1 MSQHHS
7 NDGIIYSQE
16 IMNGN
21 TYNTAEDI
29 ALQILM
35 MENQLTIIEGL
46 AQGDCFFDTIIQF
59 VIRYQQQPSLS
70 PILQNLPS
78 GTKKEQISYLRNVL
92 VNYMNEHIH
101 DEKYHNHFDEEQ
113 ISTIELLRNLKE
125 YLCAAG
131 DLILHFASD
140 AFGINIVCYNVMH
153 NMSKNKETI
162 QIMKVSYSSEHP
174 EYFPTVTMLRTS
186 DHYRLLWPTGLAH
199 PPLPK
204 KSSKKAN
211 VLNYESNENKGNA
224 LMKNEENGAT
234 MQMKMNKYTTKML
247 KKYGNN
253 MNMALQEINKEQRIQ
268 NQWLRNR
275 TQKRRNAIATK
286 SSTRNA
292 QMRNLQRVAQERA
305 QLSKIAHHAY
315 LSTAMQQKNTSS
327 KLAKQKENN
336 IATAELIAQLE
347 LGNKK
352 APTKKKKT
360 LLNLQHDLEAAYLEM
375 DNVEQTK
382 RSAKVWTKN
391 DESAY
396 QRQIKDIERV
406 IVRIGE
412 RMEKRVSGGNRTKKN
427 KK

>member
-7 NDGIIYSQE
+7 NDGVIYSQE
-16 IMNGN
+16 IMNGD
-21 TYNTAEDI
+21 TYATAQHI

-59 VIRYQQQPSLS
+59 VIRYRQQPPLS
-70 PILQNLPS
+70 PILQALPS
-78 GTKKEQISYLRNVL
+78 GTKKEQIAYLRNVL
-92 VNYMNEHIH
+92 VNYMNEHVH
-101 DEKYHNHFDEEQ
+101 DEKYHNLFDEEQ
-113 ISTIELLRNLKE
+113 ISTIELLRGLQE

-140 AFGINIVCYNVMH
+140 AFGINIVCYNIMH
-153 NMSKNKETI
+153 NIRNNNETVE
-162 QIMKVSYSSEHP
+162 IMKVSYFSEHP
-174 EYFPTVTMLRTS
+174 EYFPTVTMLRTT
-186 DHYRLLWPTGLAH
+186 DHYRLLWPTALAH
-199 PPLPK
+199 PSIPT
-204 KSSKKAN
+204 SSKKAN
-211 VLNYESNENKGNA
+211 ALNYASDENKSIA
-224 LMKNEENGAT
+224 IEKNEQNASKIKE
-234 MQMKMNKYTTKML
+234 KMNKYTTKML

-253 MNMALQEINKEQRIQ
+253 INTALQEINREQRIQ
-268 NQWLRNR
+268 NQVLRNQ
-275 TQKRRNAIATK
+275 TQKRRNAIAKK

-305 QLSKIAHHAY
+305 QLSKRAHNAY
-315 LSTAMQQKNTSS
+315 LSTVIQQKNIS
-327 KLAKQKENN
+327 AKSAVQKANN
-336 IATAELIAQLE
+336 MATAELIAQLQ

-352 APTKKKKT
+352 VATKKKKT
-360 LLNLQHDLEAAYLEM
+360 LLNLQQDLEDAYLEM
-375 DNVEQTK
+375 DKVTKTK
-382 RSAKVWTKN
+382 RNAKVWTKN

-412 RMEKRVSGGNRTKKN
+412 RIEKRVSGGNRTKKN